1 MLRRTNVRFPSLQSV
16 VMIVSENCEILVAI
30 NSKLHL
36 SRVSLCFKDFAEA
49 LSATAQALLVFN
61 DIYHDE
67 TLTTQLFV
75 LEKRFT
81 VSSGCYFMNNSD
93 EQHQSESLKLSGMLS
108 TYLTRV
114 LTNFALV

>member
-1 MLRRTNVRFPSLQSV
+1 MLRRTNVCFPSLQSTV
-16 VMIVSENCEILVAI
+16 VIVSESRETIVAI

-36 SRVSLCFKDFAEA
+36 IRVSLCFKDFAEA

-75 LEKRFT
+75 LEKRFM
-81 VSSGCYFMNNSD
+81 VSSGCYFMNSSD
-93 EQHQSESLKLSGMLS
+93 EQH
-108 TYLTRV
+108 
-114 LTNFALV
+114 